1 MPAEEV
7 LMGTVSHHRHG
18 GTRALTGLGAAVA
31 GLTVALG
38 LALTGPSVADA
49 ATAVAAG
56 NQYQVYLVLPGTT
69 AAKVTG
75 EAKSSP
81 STAVREELSAF
92 SLYTTAAAPG
102 AVDKAATPAA
112 SSASAT
118 MAVNM
123 ASVQLLSSVAAAS
136 KMSADVDFYDTASG
150 ALAFSY
156 KFTNAVFTSYLLQ
169 DGPSGSSVQVTFAYQ
184 QLEVDYITV
193 TPNSPASP
201 PVTYI
206 IKKAPGS

>member
-1 MPAEEV
+1 
-7 LMGTVSHHRHG
+7 MGTVSHHRHG
-18 GTRALTGLGAAVA
+18 GTRALIGLGVAVA
-31 GLTVALG
+31 GLTVGLG

-49 ATAVAAG
+49 ATAAAAS

-69 AAKVTG
+69 AGKVTG
-75 EAKSSP
+75 EAKSTP

-102 AVDKAATPAA
+102 AADKAATPAA

-118 MAVNM
+118 MAINM
-123 ASVQLLSSVAAAS
+123 ASVQLLRSVAAAS
-136 KMSADVDFYDTASG
+136 KMSADVDFYDTATG
-150 ALAFSY
+150 ALALSY
-156 KFTNAVFTSYLLQ
+156 KFTDAVFTSYLLQ

-184 QLEVDYITV
+184 QVEVDYITV